1 MKRSDLTELGI
12 EGELLDKVFALHGQT
27 LNAEKQKHT
36 DELSALQTK
45 LDEANE
51 AITKASE
58 STESLEAIQAE
69 LDEYKTK
76 YEETSTALANERKQT
91 QIEKALADAKGKDVE
106 YLKYKLG
113 EVEDIEKLPELV
125 EKLKEELPNHFEGVE
140 VEAEV
145 ETPQDVEI
153 IGNKLEKGNSN
164 KTFSMSEIAQLTQ
177 EEINENWEVISES
190 IKNQ

>member
-1 MKRSDLTELGI
+1 MKREELKELGI

-27 LNAEKQKHT
+27 LNSEKQKHT

-45 LDEANE
+45 LDEANT

-58 STESLEAIQAE
+58 STESLEAIQTE

-76 YEETSTALANERKQT
+76 YEETSTTLANERKQT

-140 VEAEV
+140 VE
-145 ETPQDVEI
+145 TPQDVEV
-153 IGNKLEKGNSN
+153 IGNKLEKGNNN
-164 KTFSMSEIAQLTQ
+164 KTFSMSEIAQLTP
-177 EEINENWEVISES
+177 EEINSNWEIISES

>member
-1 MKRSDLTELGI
+1 MKREDLKDLGI

-58 STESLEAIQAE
+58 STKSLETVQAE
-69 LDEYKTK
+69 LEDYKTK
-76 YEETSTALANERKQT
+76 YEEVSGTLASERKT
-91 QIEKALADAKGKDVE
+91 RQIEEALTAAGGQDTE
-106 YLKYKLG
+106 YLMFKLG
-113 EVEDIEKLPELV
+113 EVEDTEKLPELV
-125 EKLKEELPNHFEGVE
+125 EALKEAHPTHFKG
-140 VEAEV
+140 
-145 ETPQDVEI
+145 ETPAGEEAPKDVEI

-164 KTFSMSEIAQLTQ
+164 KTYSFEELSQLTP
-177 EEINENWEVISES
+177 EEINNNWEIISTSLSQGE
-190 IKNQ
+190 

>member
-1 MKRSDLTELGI
+1 MKREDLKELGI
-12 EGELLDKVFALHGQT
+12 TDELLDKVFSLHGQT

-58 STESLEAIQAE
+58 STESLDSIQAQLE
-69 LDEYKTK
+69 DYKTK
-76 YEETSTALANERKQT
+76 YEEVSGTLEDERRTQKIKEALTVAGGQDT
-91 QIEKALADAKGKDVE
+91 E

-125 EKLKEELPNHFEGVE
+125 EKLKEEMPSHFSNESP
-140 VEAEV
+140 AP
-145 ETPQDVEI
+145 ETPTPDIEVV
-153 IGNKLEKGNSN
+153 GNKLEKGASN
-164 KTFSMSEIAQLTQ
+164 KTYSFEELNNLSPQ
-177 EEINENWEVISES
+177 EINNNWEVVSQALQ
-190 IKNQ
+190 NQ